1 MKNIRKYIS
10 LILAL
15 ALAMSCASF
24 AFAGTAATESADA
37 PDSLALTL
45 DVLEQRMLTTGTAKE
60 LADIHRLQ
68 DRAVASGNSETQRS
82 LEDAFKSSGGSSG
95 TVSDYIANKGLDST
109 NPAQATA
116 VMMATMEFNMAQAF
130 ASMASASMPSDTIT
144 LKQIELTKKYYNKN
158 YEKNYEAD
166 LNGIR
171 ESALTTFYQML
182 QLQEYN
188 KISKESLAIAENT
201 YKLVQKKY
209 KLGSASKLEMLTA
222 EMDYQTALSS
232 AMATENNYDTA
243 LMAFNLQNEY
253 PLMQQTTF
261 EGGDTLVTAPAITLE
276 DAIKSAVENRNEVGQ
291 MHFAKEYQD
300 LTWAHTQLVSSGGSS
315 TYLNA
320 KAAYL
325 QVTMADRLIESQIEL
340 EIRQRFGDI
349 EAKRLAAESAEATLK
364 LTEEAYRITNISY
377 GLGAATLSDLQKTAN
392 NLSQAKL
399 GKVKAIAEYNQAVR
413 ELEFAVGVGT
423 SRISL
428 GQ

>member
-1 MKNIRKYIS
+1 
-10 LILAL
+10 
-15 ALAMSCASF
+15 
-24 AFAGTAATESADA
+24 
-37 PDSLALTL
+37 
-45 DVLEQRMLTTGTAKE
+45 
-60 LADIHRLQ
+60 
-68 DRAVASGNSETQRS
+68 
-82 LEDAFKSSGGSSG
+82 
-95 TVSDYIANKGLDST
+95 
-109 NPAQATA
+109 
-116 VMMATMEFNMAQAF
+116 
-130 ASMASASMPSDTIT
+130 MPNDTIS
-144 LKQIELTKKYYNKN
+144 LKQIEMTKKYYNKN

-166 LNGIR
+166 LNGIK

-222 EMDYQTALSS
+222 EMDYQTARSS
-232 AMATENNYDTA
+232 AMSTKNNYETA
-243 LMAFNLQNEY
+243 VMGFNLQNEF
-253 PLMQQTTF
+253 PLMQQTLF
-261 EGGDTLVTAPAITLE
+261 EGGDVLATAPAITLE

-291 MHFAKEYQD
+291 MHFLKELQD
-300 LTWAHTQLVSSGGSS
+300 VTWKHTQLVTSGGSS
-315 TYLNA
+315 DYLNA
-320 KAAYL
+320 KASYL
-325 QVTMADRLIESQIEL
+325 QVTMADRLIEPQIEL

-392 NLSQAKL
+392 NLAQAKL
-399 GKVKAIAEYNQAVR
+399 GKVKAIAEYNQAVK

>member
-1 MKNIRKYIS
+1 MKKIRKYIS
-10 LILAL
+10 VILAL

-24 AFAGTAATESADA
+24 AFADTAATESADE

-68 DRAVASGNSETQRS
+68 DRAVASSNSETQRT
-82 LEDAFKSSGGSSG
+82 LEDAFKSSGASG
-95 TVSDYIANKGLDST
+95 TVEDYIKSKNLNSASPTYASD
-109 NPAQATA
+109 
-116 VMMATMEFNMAQAF
+116 VMMATMEYNMGLAI
-130 ASMASASMPSDTIT
+130 ASIASASMPNDTFS
-144 LKQIELTKKYYNKN
+144 LKQIELAKKYYNNN

-209 KLGSASKLEMLTA
+209 KLGSASKLDLLTA
-222 EMDYQTALSS
+222 EMDYQTAQSS
-232 AMATENNYDTA
+232 AMSTQNNYETA

-253 PLMQQTTF
+253 PLMQQTVF
-261 EGGDTLVTAPAITLE
+261 EGGDVLASAPAITLE

-325 QVTMADRLIESQIEL
+325 QVTMADRLIEPQIEL

-349 EAKRLAAESAEATLK
+349 EAKRLAAESAEATLT
-364 LTEEAYRITNISY
+364 LTQEAYRITNISY

-392 NLSQAKL
+392 NLAQAKL
-399 GKVKAIAEYNQAVR
+399 GKVKAIADYNQAVK

-423 SRISL
+423 QRISL